1 MANSGRIVVS
11 PCYNRSVGPLYGVA
25 FKVLTA
31 GLGSDNPAATIMIYS
46 QVPWALLLDWS
57 IWRLHVNI
65 STVLGCMVVVASLM
79 VPCLVRELFHPKEDI
94 FDIESELES
103 FGSEMDYD
111 PGHISLG

>member
-1 MANSGRIVVS
+1 
-11 PCYNRSVGPLYGVA
+11 LYGVA

-111 PGHISLG
+111 PGHISLS